1 MTCIH
6 QDRQANKGKQRQPRT
21 KSKQQSQSTK
31 PAESNKTREEKD
43 ERKKERWKEK
53 KKSPQEPE
61 PARAETSTGS
71 QTPTQPT
78 RSYTSRRA
86 YHLKAAQSILVPIPI
101 QIQSE
106 SHWPRRRADSIWS
119 QTPAAAH
126 QAQLADWRLPGPN
139 PDPAYLQKTASCEA
153 VCEESAQPDRIG

>member
-1 MTCIH
+1 M
-6 QDRQANKGKQRQPRT
+6 
-21 KSKQQSQSTK
+21 
-31 PAESNKTREEKD
+31 
-43 ERKKERWKEK
+43 ERK

-86 YHLKAAQSILVPIPI
+86 YHLKAAQSIVVPIPI